1 MFGESDSEIP
11 TGVRALVQCAECDT
25 PLAGVNTI
33 GEQASIE
40 TDIDDCSTH
49 PDASYILTVEKL

>member
-1 MFGESDSEIP
+1 MFGESDPGIP

-49 PDASYILTVEKL
+49 PDASYVLTVEKL